1 MMFARIDEIHLEAPF
16 ARLWAGRDPFEMA
29 FALSGEVVREIEGR
43 KTLRFEADGRA
54 YYAKLHRGIGWRQ
67 ILGNLLR
74 LRLPVLGAGSEL
86 RAIRAFDTLGIDTMT
101 VVAYGERGAGPAN
114 RKSFLVTEALE
125 PTVDLDAFTR
135 EWSREPPA
143 AALKHALIARL
154 ARIARRM
161 HEGGV
166 NHRDFYL
173 CHFLLH
179 TDPTPEPE
187 SLRVSVIDL
196 HRAQIRAH
204 TPARWRHK
212 DLAALYFSALN
223 IGLTKRDR
231 LRFLRDYFP
240 SRLRDT
246 LVRERRALSAL
257 EREAARLQRR
267 YERKF
272 ANRPALQR

>member
-1 MMFARIDEIHLEAPF
+1 MMFARIDECHLDAPF
-16 ARLWAGRDPFEMA
+16 TWLWAGHDPFETA
-29 FALSGEVVREIEGR
+29 FALTGEVVRELEGR
-43 KTLRFEADGRA
+43 KTLRFEADGRG
-54 YYAKLHRGIGWRQ
+54 YYAKLHHGIGWGR
-67 ILGNLLR
+67 ILENLVH

-86 RAIRAFDTLGIDTMT
+86 RAIRAFEALGIDTMR
-101 VVAYGERGAGPAN
+101 VAAYGERGAGPAH
-114 RKSFLVTEALE
+114 RQSFIVTEALE

-135 EWSREPPA
+135 DWSRQPPP
-143 AALKHALIARL
+143 AALKHALIGKV

-179 TDPTPEPE
+179 TDPTPERK

-240 SRLRDT
+240 GRLRDT

-257 EREAARLQRR
+257 ERGAARLQRR

>member
-1 MMFARIDEIHLEAPF
+1 MIFARIDECHLEAPF
-16 ARLWAGRDPFEMA
+16 ARLWAGCDPFEMA

-43 KTLRFEADGRA
+43 RTLRFEAEGRG
-54 YYAKLHRGIGWRQ
+54 YYAKLHRGVGWSQ

-86 RAIRAFDTLGIDTMT
+86 RAIRAFDALGIDTMT
-101 VVAYGERGAGPAN
+101 VAAYGERGVGPAH
-114 RKSFLVTEALE
+114 RQSFLVTEALE
-125 PTVDLDAFTR
+125 PTIDLDAFTR
-135 EWSREPPA
+135 DWSREPPP
-143 AALKHALIARL
+143 AALKHALIGTV

-161 HEGGV
+161 HEGGI

-179 TDPTPEPE
+179 LDPAPRPGT
-187 SLRVSVIDL
+187 LRVSVIDL

-212 DLAALYFSALN
+212 DIAALYFSALA

-240 SRLRDT
+240 GRLRDT
-246 LVRERRALSAL
+246 LVRERRVLAAL

>member
-16 ARLWAGRDPFEMA
+16 ARLWTGRDPFEMA
-29 FALSGEVVREIEGR
+29 FALRGEVVREIEGR
-43 KTLRFEADGRA
+43 TTLRFEADGRG

-67 ILGNLLR
+67 ILENLLR

-86 RAIRAFDTLGIDTMT
+86 RAIRAFDALGIDTMT
-101 VVAYGERGAGPAN
+101 VVAYGERGTGPAS

-240 SRLRDT
+240 GRLRDT